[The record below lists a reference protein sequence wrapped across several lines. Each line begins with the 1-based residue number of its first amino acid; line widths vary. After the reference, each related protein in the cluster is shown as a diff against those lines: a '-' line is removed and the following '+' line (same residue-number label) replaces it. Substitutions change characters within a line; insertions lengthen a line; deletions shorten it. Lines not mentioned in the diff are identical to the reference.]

1 MTNAKSK
8 ILAAAESLIF
18 EKGISKTTISEISTK
33 AGVVDSHVYQFF
45 KGKDQL
51 LFCVAQERM
60 EEVISQLTE
69 HLEGIT
75 DAQSRL
81 RKMIW
86 FSLNYNDS
94 HRGYARMLLFECRSN
109 KDFYSTPAYQLIRK
123 YSGILLSIL
132 EQGVADKS
140 FRDDT
145 DMHIVRDIILG
156 TLDFEAIRCISNQQ
170 NDSWVKDHEG
180 IISLILP
187 MIQVK
192 PGLHTPGKK
201 DKILAAAEKVF
212 AQKGF
217 ARAQISEI
225 ASLANVADGTIYEY
239 FKNKEDLLLSI
250 PEKRFSEEM
259 EKLSDAFSTQNPL
272 KKLKRMI
279 RDHFTF
285 HLNNREFLKVF
296 LVNILLNDRFYRSK
310 AYGNYKRYLD
320 LIDGIIEEGKAE
332 NSFKKDINPDIFKSM
347 FLGTFSNMALRWLI
361 LENDLKND
369 KMMEID
375 RLVDLFSSSV
385 SADQPA

>member
-1 MTNAKSK
+1 MTNARSK
-8 ILAAAESLIF
+8 ILTAAEELIF
-18 EKGISKTTISEISTK
+18 EKGISGTTISEISKK

-51 LFCVAQERM
+51 LFNVAKARM
-60 EEVISQLTE
+60 EEVITQLTD
-69 HLEGIT
+69 HLEGIK
-75 DAQSRL
+75 DAESRL

-109 KDFYSTPAYQLIRK
+109 KDFYSTPAYQLIRQ

-132 EQGVADKS
+132 EQGVADQS
-140 FRDDT
+140 FRP
-145 DMHIVRDIILG
+145 DMDMLIVRDIILG
-156 TLDFEAIRCISNQQ
+156 TLDFEAIRFISNHE
-170 NDSWVKDHEG
+170 NDSWVKDYEG

-187 MIQVK
+187 MVK
-192 PGLHTPGKK
+192 VAPGKK
-201 DKILAAAEKVF
+201 NCGKKDSILEAAEKIF

-217 ARAQISEI
+217 AKAQISEI
-225 ASLANVADGTIYEY
+225 ARLANVADGTIYEY

-250 PEKRFSEEM
+250 PEKRFSEQM
-259 EKLSDAFSTQNPL
+259 EKLSDGFSTKKPL
-272 KKLKRMI
+272 RKLRRMI
-279 RDHFTF
+279 RDHFAL
-285 HLNNREFLKVF
+285 HLNNRDFLKVF
-296 LVNILLNDRFYRSK
+296 LVNILLNNRFYKSE

-332 NSFKKDINPDIFKSM
+332 KSFRQDINPQIFKSM

-361 LENDLKND
+361 LENDMKND

-375 RLVDLFSSSV
+375 KLVDLFSSSV
-385 SADQPA
+385 SAE